1 MPFITLN
8 NNWSSYAPYYNTTN
22 NNGSFA
28 GTANAPNV
36 TNTQKP
42 TIPTDGNQYRL
53 ADDGFIRGGALNVAL
68 AVRQD
73 VSRLGRFV
81 TRGTDNNARGVLFLL
96 KQAGL
101 QLSNP
106 RLEWRG
112 NPNTPPPLLGGFNR
126 QYTGVGSALSVAGTA
141 FGLHFDQPGLLGNVQ
156 DTQKY
161 GGDVD
166 SPVGGVAYFNNFGS
180 DGLGNGTNNF
190 SINKDARN
198 KLLRYASKI
207 ISPTDPNV
215 DNIVL
220 DRYLG
225 GPNSVYGIGQT
236 TVRSYFDRTTIR
248 TSDFFQKTTTTLP
261 GSTTPIVL
269 PSGRLGNL
277 LNGFKPLTSEVLSE
291 QTKALVDPITN
302 AVNLT
307 SVLETSKLYGIND
320 VNNNIEAKLGVSTP
334 SKVDSIN
341 VIKIVNS
348 KVFYEDN
355 KNKKTSEV
363 TDAIAPEVK
372 NRVDGDFGKDL
383 IKFRI
388 EFLNNNVLGTQTNSG
403 TIVNT
408 DVLAFRAYIDNFDD
422 GMTAKWSPYRYM
434 GRGEEFFVYDGF
446 TRDIGVAFTVF
457 AHTRAELD
465 PIYDKLNYLMST
477 FTPDYSS
484 QLKMRGNI
492 GYLTVGDYIYRQP
505 GVFTDIKISG
515 LFDGPWN
522 VGLNNNDFREP
533 ITQNYGDNELPMMLK
548 INLSFKPIHTFLPRK
563 TTANGFIPFIGV
575 DRRAYPY
582 PTK

>member
-8 NNWSSYAPYYNTTN
+8 NNWSSYAPYYNNTN
-22 NNGSFA
+22 NNGSFS

-96 KQAGL
+96 KQVGL

-126 QYTGVGSALSVAGTA
+126 QYTGIGTALSVAGTA

-190 SINKDARN
+190 FINKDARN
-198 KLLRYASKI
+198 KLLRYTSKI
-207 ISPTDPNV
+207 TSPTDPNV
-215 DNIVL
+215 DNVVL

-236 TVRSYFDRTTIR
+236 TVRSYFDRTTVR
-248 TSDFFQKTTTTLP
+248 TDDIT
-261 GSTTPIVL
+261 
-269 PSGRLGNL
+269 GRLKNL
-277 LNGFKPLTSEVLSE
+277 LNGFKPLTSADLSD
-291 QTKALVDPITN
+291 QGKALVDPKTN

-307 SVLETSKLYGIND
+307 TVLASSPLYDIND

-363 TDAIAPEVK
+363 TDAISIEVK
-372 NRVDGDFGKDL
+372 NKVDGDFGKDL

-388 EFLNNNVLGTQTNSG
+388 EFLNNNVLGTKTNSG

-408 DVLAFRAYIDNFDD
+408 DVLAFRAYIDSFDD

-446 TRDIGVAFTVF
+446 TRDIGVAFTIF

-492 GYLTVGDYIYRQP
+492 GYLTVGDYIFRQP
-505 GVFTDIKISG
+505 GVFTDIKIGG

-522 VGLNNNDFREP
+522 VGLNNNDSRQP
-533 ITQNYGDNELPMMLK
+533 ITQHYGDNELPMMLK

-563 TTANGFIPFIGV
+563 TTANSFIPFIGV
-575 DRRAYPY
+575 DRKAYPY
-582 PTK
+582 KEVPSS

>member
-8 NNWSSYAPYYNTTN
+8 NNWSSYAPYYNNTN
-22 NNGSFA
+22 NNGSFS

-96 KQAGL
+96 KQVGL

-112 NPNTPPPLLGGFNR
+112 NPNVPPPLLGGFNR
-126 QYTGVGSALSVAGTA
+126 QYTGIGSALSVAGTA
-141 FGLHFDQPGLLGNVQ
+141 FGLHFDQPGLLGNIQ

-166 SPVGGVAYFNNFGS
+166 SPVGGVAYFNNFGA
-180 DGLGNGTNNF
+180 DGLGSNTNNY

-215 DNIVL
+215 DSIVL

-225 GPNSVYGIGQT
+225 GSNSVYGIGQT
-236 TVRSYFDRTTIR
+236 TVRSYFDRTTVR
-248 TSDFFQKTTTTLP
+248 TDDIT
-261 GSTTPIVL
+261 
-269 PSGRLGNL
+269 GRLKNL
-277 LNGFKPLTSEVLSE
+277 LNGFKPLTSADLSD
-291 QTKALVDPITN
+291 QGKALIDPKTN

-307 SVLETSKLYGIND
+307 TVLASSPLYGIND
-320 VNNNIEAKLGVSTP
+320 VNNNIEAKLGVST
-334 SKVDSIN
+334 SNKVDSIN

-363 TDAIAPEVK
+363 TDAISPEVK
-372 NRVDGDFGKDL
+372 NKVDGDFGKDL

-388 EFLNNNVLGTQTNSG
+388 EFLNNNVLGTQTDNG
-403 TIVNT
+403 AIVNT
-408 DVLAFRAYIDNFDD
+408 DVLAFRAYIDSFDD
-422 GMTAKWSPYRYM
+422 GMAAKWTPYRYM

-446 TRDIGVAFTVF
+446 TRDIGVAFTMF
-457 AHTRAELD
+457 SHTRDELD
-465 PIYDKLNYLMST
+465 PLYNKLNYLMST

-505 GVFTDIKISG
+505 GVFTDIKLNG
-515 LFDGPWN
+515 FFDGPWN
-522 VGLNNNDFREP
+522 VGLSNDDSRQP
-533 ITQNYGDNELPMMLK
+533 VTQRYGDNELPMMLK
-548 INLSFKPIHTFLPRK
+548 VSLSFKPIHTFLPRK

-575 DRRAYPY
+575 DRKAYPY
-582 PTK
+582 KEVPST

>member
-8 NNWSSYAPYYNTTN
+8 NNWSSYAPYYNNTN
-22 NNGSFA
+22 NNGSFS

-68 AVRQD
+68 TVRQD

-96 KQAGL
+96 KQVGL

-126 QYTGVGSALSVAGTA
+126 QYTGIGSALSVAGTA

-198 KLLRYASKI
+198 KLLRYTSKI

-215 DNIVL
+215 DNVIL

-225 GPNSVYGIGQT
+225 GPNSVYGIGRT

-248 TSDFFQKTTTTLP
+248 TNDIT
-261 GSTTPIVL
+261 
-269 PSGRLGNL
+269 GRLKNL
-277 LNGFKPLTSEVLSE
+277 LNGFKPLTSADLSD
-291 QTKALVDPITN
+291 QGKALIDPKTN
-302 AVNLT
+302 AANLATILAT
-307 SVLETSKLYGIND
+307 SPLYTNDD
-320 VNNNIEAKLGVSTP
+320 VNNNIESKLGVST
-334 SKVDSIN
+334 SNKVDSIN

-363 TDAIAPEVK
+363 TDANAIAPEVK

-388 EFLNNNVLGTQTNSG
+388 EFLNNNVLGTQTDSG

-522 VGLNNNDFREP
+522 VGLSNDDSRQP
-533 ITQNYGDNELPMMLK
+533 VTQKYGDNELPMMLK
-548 INLSFKPIHTFLPRK
+548 VNLSFKPIHTFLPRRK
-563 TTANGFIPFIGV
+563 TTTNGFIPFIGV
-575 DRRAYPY
+575 DRKAYPY
-582 PTK
+582 KEVPAS

>member
-8 NNWSSYAPYYNTTN
+8 NNWSSYAPYYNNTN
-22 NNGSFA
+22 NNGSFS

-96 KQAGL
+96 KQVGL

-126 QYTGVGSALSVAGTA
+126 QYTGIGTALSVAGTA

-198 KLLRYASKI
+198 KLLRYTSKI
-207 ISPTDPNV
+207 TSPTDSNV

-225 GPNSVYGIGQT
+225 GSNSVYGIGQT
-236 TVRSYFDRTTIR
+236 TVRSYFNRTTVR
-248 TSDFFQKTTTTLP
+248 TDDIT
-261 GSTTPIVL
+261 
-269 PSGRLGNL
+269 GRLKNL
-277 LNGFKPLTSEVLSE
+277 LNGFKPLTSEKLGE

-302 AVNLT
+302 AVDLT
-307 SVLETSKLYGIND
+307 SVLNTSPLYGIND

-355 KNKKTSEV
+355 KKKKTSEV
-363 TDAIAPEVK
+363 ADAISTEVK
-372 NRVDGDFGKDL
+372 NKVDGDFGKDL

-446 TRDIGVAFTVF
+446 TRDIGVAFTIF

-492 GYLTVGDYIYRQP
+492 GYLTVGDYIFRQP
-505 GVFTDIKISG
+505 GVFTDIKIGG

-522 VGLNNNDFREP
+522 VGLNNNDSRQP
-533 ITQNYGDNELPMMLK
+533 ITQHYGDNELPMMLK

-563 TTANGFIPFIGV
+563 TTANSFIPFIGV

-582 PTK
+582 KEVPST